1 MFLSLCAHTKVKG
14 RQKSVV
20 LRKVM
25 AIVQNVKRGT
35 KTLPTQTMCGSW
47 ARAKEVSRKKN
58 PKMAMR

>member
-1 MFLSLCAHTKVKG
+1 
-14 RQKSVV
+14 
-20 LRKVM
+20 M

-47 ARAKEVSRKKN
+47 ARAKEVSRKKT